1 MARQA
6 VNNPVTRDFAGE
18 FSTDEVA
25 PRQPVAF
32 EDPEDRELVIADG
45 SNSATDYVDELAFM
59 EEPVTIRIH
68 RRAEK
73 FPPAYEMA
81 GVNGKI
87 IWIPVEQPTTIKRCF
102 VESLA
107 RAMSTSIEHI
117 SGESPGDDLTFNK
130 IVPTNSAL
138 FAFSVLKDTPKGMDW
153 FNKLLYQR

>member
-6 VNNPVTRDFAGE
+6 VNNPVTREFASE
-18 FSTDEVA
+18 FSTTEVE
-25 PRQPVAF
+25 PRQPVPF
-32 EDPEDRELVIADG
+32 EDPDDRELVIADG
-45 SNSATDYVDELAFM
+45 SNSSTDYMDELAFM

-73 FPPAYEMA
+73 FPPSFEMA

-87 IWIPVEQPTTIKRCF
+87 IWIPVEKPTTIKRCF
-102 VESLA
+102 VEALA

-117 SGESPGDDLTFNK
+117 CGESPGDDLTFNR

-138 FAFSVLKDTPKGMDW
+138 FAFSVLKDTPKGIDW
-153 FNKLLYQR
+153 FNNMLNQR